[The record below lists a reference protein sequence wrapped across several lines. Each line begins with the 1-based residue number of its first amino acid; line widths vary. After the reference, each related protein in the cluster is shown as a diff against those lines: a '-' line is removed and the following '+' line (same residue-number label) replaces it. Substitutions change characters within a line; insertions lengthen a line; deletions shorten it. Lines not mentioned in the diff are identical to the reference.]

1 MTVTSGS
8 WRSPRVS
15 IATSFPARLVGLR
28 GTTDGA
34 LLLRTRSV
42 YAPGGMQ
49 PLRIVHVDG
58 DGVVVHQDILTAGRR
73 VTARSDWILE
83 LPFAR
88 PGPETGARLT
98 VLPSSDP

>member
-1 MTVTSGS
+1 M
-8 WRSPRVS
+8 S

-28 GTTDGA
+28 GTTDGG

-49 PLRIVHVDG
+49 PLRIVHVDR

-83 LPFAR
+83 VPFGR
-88 PGPETGARLT
+88 PGPDTGARLT